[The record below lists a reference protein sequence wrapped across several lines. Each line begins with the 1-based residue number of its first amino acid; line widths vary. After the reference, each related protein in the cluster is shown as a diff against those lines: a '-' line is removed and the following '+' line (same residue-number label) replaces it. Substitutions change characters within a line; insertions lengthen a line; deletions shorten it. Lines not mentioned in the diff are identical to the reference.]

1 MSNLCI
7 VKLVDRLD
15 IVQKK
20 KGKKNPETKFQDLVE
35 NRGLEPLTLGLQSR
49 CSSQLS

>member
-20 KGKKNPETKFQDLVE
+20 KGKKKGAVQKEIDSPDYF
-35 NRGLEPLTLGLQSR
+35 
-49 CSSQLS
+49 